1 MKYRSSKKI
10 FSFLYFS
17 IGSLIA
23 AIFVGLFLLYCVYML
38 PTARM
43 RYNVNRSLTYIQA
56 ENDSYM
62 WAPYQKSSALDGF
75 TDSIM
80 LGNAIYESKF
90 SALHD
95 ALVNPRMEFTPGIL
109 FLWIPLRNMLP
120 VRPVA
125 KKLPMHDTGMDIWS
139 F

>member
-62 WAPYQKSSALDGF
+62 WAPYQKAAHWMALQ
-75 TDSIM
+75 T
-80 LGNAIYESKF
+80 
-90 SALHD
+90 ALCW
-95 ALVNPRMEFTPGIL
+95 ETP
-109 FLWIPLRNMLP
+109 FMRANSPLST
-120 VRPVA
+120 
-125 KKLPMHDTGMDIWS
+125 MHL
-139 F
+139 